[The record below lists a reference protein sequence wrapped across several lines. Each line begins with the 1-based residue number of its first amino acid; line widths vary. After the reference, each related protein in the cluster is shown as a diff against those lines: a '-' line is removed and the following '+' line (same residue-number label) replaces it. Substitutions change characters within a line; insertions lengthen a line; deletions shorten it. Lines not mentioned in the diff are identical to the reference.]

1 MTAFRMYGNTV
12 QVNRYQ
18 VDYKETD
25 FDREGNPVEVVVS
38 RGFPTLEEAEAV
50 KNQYNGT
57 MKELDAAPYLWLDG
71 LNFLSFDDA
80 QKAMEM
86 GEEAYKKAQAEKEA
100 AKPESQITDLQ
111 LAMVESYESTAQ
123 QITDIQLALAELYER
138 GRV

>member
-1 MTAFRMYGNTV
+1 MELFRMVGNRV

-18 VDYKETD
+18 VDYTITVPGE
-25 FDREGNPVEVVVS
+25 EGKPVEVAVS
-38 RGFPTLEEAEAV
+38 RGFPAMAEAV
-50 KNQYNGT
+50 AVKIRYNGT
-57 MKELDAAPYLWLDG
+57 LKELDAAPYLWLDG
-71 LNFLSFDDA
+71 LEFPGFDDA
-80 QKAMEM
+80 RKAMEM

-138 GRV
+138 GSV

>member
-1 MTAFRMYGNTV
+1 MTAFRMIGNKV
-12 QVNRYQ
+12 GVNHYQ
-18 VDYKETD
+18 VDYTTYRRNE
-25 FDREGNPVEVVVS
+25 EGKPVAVAVS
-38 RGFPTLEEAEAV
+38 RGFPTLKEAEAV

-71 LNFLSFDDA
+71 LNFPSFDDA

-86 GEEAYKKAQAEKEA
+86 GEESYKKAQEEQEA

-111 LAMVESYESTAQ
+111 LAMVESYESTAK

-138 GRV
+138 GNV